1 LQSETIKFKDMKKY
15 AILFLQIIVFM
26 VLMSLFLMG
35 GMLLLNFAGIDL
47 EKVFSDAA
55 LPTFI
60 VQEFVQL
67 LAIMLAAFVILRFW
81 EKKPFSNLGFSFI
94 GRGKDL
100 LWGMLTAIIIY
111 IIGFGVSVLAG
122 WVKIV
127 DVGFYAEDF
136 FLYLLLMI
144 LVGMAEELMCR
155 GFVLGRM
162 LNVGMHPVMA
172 LFLSSLFFAAL
183 HLGNDGVTVLSIVNI
198 TLAGMLLGVTY
209 LYTHNLAF
217 PIALHTFWNFIQGAV
232 CGYKVSGTDMGH
244 SVLNISLSDDV
255 LMSGGEFGFEG
266 SLVCTVLEV
275 IFIVILLRFVGPR
288 LKAGKQR
295 RY

>member
-1 LQSETIKFKDMKKY
+1 MKKY

-26 VLMSLFLMG
+26 VLMTIFLMG
-35 GMLLLNFAGIDL
+35 GMMLLELAGIHL
-47 EKVFSDAA
+47 ESTFSDIT
-55 LPTFI
+55 LPVFI
-60 VQEFVQL
+60 IQEVMQL

-81 EKKPFSNLGFSFI
+81 EKRPFRDLGFSFV

-100 LWGMLTAIIIY
+100 LWGMLTALVIY

-127 DVGFYAEDF
+127 DVGFYAQDF

-144 LVGMAEELMCR
+144 FVGMAEELMCR

-162 LNVGMHPVMA
+162 LNVGMHPVLA
-172 LFLSSLFFAAL
+172 LLLSSLLFAAL
-183 HLGNDGVTVLSIVNI
+183 HLGNDGVTVLSLVNI

-209 LYTHNLAF
+209 LYTRNLAF

-232 CGYKVSGTDMGH
+232 CGYSVSGTDTVR
-244 SVLNISLSDDV
+244 SVMNISLSDNV

-266 SLVCTVLEV
+266 SLVCTVLELV
-275 IFIVILLRFVGPR
+275 FIMILLRFVGPR